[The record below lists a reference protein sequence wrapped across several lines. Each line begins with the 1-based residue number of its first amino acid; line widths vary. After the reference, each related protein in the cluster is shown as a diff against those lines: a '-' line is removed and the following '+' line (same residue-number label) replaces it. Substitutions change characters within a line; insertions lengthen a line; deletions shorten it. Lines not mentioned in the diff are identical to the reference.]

1 MIENIKARLFAKRYN
16 IWKEEIDS
24 THKEG
29 YYIYNDVIYFGN
41 RLGVFFISGQKRF
54 RYTDFKINDL
64 KK

>member
-1 MIENIKARLFAKRYN
+1 MIKNIKARLFAKRYN

-41 RLGVFFISGQKRF
+41 RLGVFFISCQKRF
-54 RYTDFKINDL
+54 RYNDL
-64 KK
+64 ELNNLKK